1 MAEDKKTKQELEVQ
15 AKIANDFKLARNEAD
30 KALKASYSAEI
41 QALLAECS
49 KYNGVTQLTEVGKR
63 LDKHLAKSGS
73 LPSEFFRKELKQ
85 MPGWI
90 PEHLIDDFYCTI
102 DSITKWQA
110 SESYYRRT
118 VRIKHYRA
126 FMGRY
131 FHIMNTYHDM
141 GIYGTDLV
149 SVYTEQLPQDVLCY
163 YRDQS
168 TNGRQA
174 VYICAVVLM

>member
-30 KALKASYSAEI
+30 LALKASYSAEI

-90 PEHLIDDFYCTI
+90 PEHLVEDFCAR
-102 DSITKWQA
+102 SIA
-110 SESYYRRT
+110 LR
-118 VRIKHYRA
+118 
-126 FMGRY
+126 
-131 FHIMNTYHDM
+131 
-141 GIYGTDLV
+141 
-149 SVYTEQLPQDVLCY
+149 
-163 YRDQS
+163 
-168 TNGRQA
+168 NGRRA
-174 VYICAVVLM
+174 SLITEERCESSTTGHLWGVISTS

>member
-90 PEHLIDDFYCTI
+90 PEHLSRISVAR
-102 DSITKWQA
+102 SIA
-110 SESYYRRT
+110 LR
-118 VRIKHYRA
+118 
-126 FMGRY
+126 
-131 FHIMNTYHDM
+131 
-141 GIYGTDLV
+141 
-149 SVYTEQLPQDVLCY
+149 
-163 YRDQS
+163 
-168 TNGRQA
+168 NGRRA
-174 VYICAVVLM
+174 SLITEERCESSTTGHLWGVISTS

>member
-30 KALKASYSAEI
+30 LALKASYSAEI

-90 PEHLIDDFYCTI
+90 PEHLVEDFCCTI

-110 SESYYRRT
+110 SESYYLSL
-118 VRIKHYRA
+118 I
-126 FMGRY
+126 
-131 FHIMNTYHDM
+131 HISEPTRH
-141 GIYGTDLV
+141 
-149 SVYTEQLPQDVLCY
+149 
-163 YRDQS
+163 
-168 TNGRQA
+168 
-174 VYICAVVLM
+174 